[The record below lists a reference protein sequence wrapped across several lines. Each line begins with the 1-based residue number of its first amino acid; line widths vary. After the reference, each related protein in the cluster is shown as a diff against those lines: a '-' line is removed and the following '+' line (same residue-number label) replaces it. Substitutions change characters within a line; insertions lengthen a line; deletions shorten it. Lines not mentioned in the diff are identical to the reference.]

1 MPRRKQPIN
10 GRVGAEGGGCDTKRG
25 TLVKLTGDETD
36 EELKQIAE
44 EMYRALLPEM
54 SDDGPP

>member
-1 MPRRKQPIN
+1 MTSKPGRKSTSDPS
-10 GRVGAEGGGCDTKRG
+10 APTCG

-44 EMYRALLPEM
+44 QMYRALLPEM
-54 SDDGPP
+54 ADDGPHDPCR